1 MLVTGEIYHILN
13 RGTEDRAVFQNKRDH
28 ERFLI
33 TLFECNS
40 TDLNFKNRYRIDLNK
55 GNKKSPENPMAEILC
70 VCLMPN
76 HFHIAAKQLID
87 GGIAKLMQR
96 AGNSY
101 TKYFNIKNNRKGS
114 LFMSRYKAVHVKT
127 DSQMRHLITYIH
139 ANPLDLIM
147 PKWRLGK
154 IKDSKKAKDFL
165 ENYIWSSYPF
175 YAEGNGLDLISQI
188 INPEIVKAFYP
199 EKEEY
204 FNNIHLWSSRYFE
217 VIDSSDLE

>member
-13 RGTEDRAVFQNKRDH
+13 RGTENRVVFQNKRDY

-33 TLFECNS
+33 TILECNS
-40 TDLNFKNRYRIDLNK
+40 IDINTKNRYRIDLSN
-55 GNKKSPENPMAEILC
+55 GNKKPPEDPLVEILC
-70 VCLMPN
+70 ICLMPN
-76 HFHIAAKQLID
+76 HFHMAVKQLVH

-96 AGNSY
+96 VGNSY

-154 IKDSKKAKDFL
+154 IKDFKKAKDFL

-175 YAEGNGLDLISQI
+175 YIEGNGLNLISQI
-188 INPEIVKAFYP
+188 INSKMVKSFYP
-199 EKEEY
+199 KKEEY
-204 FNNIHLWSSRYFE
+204 SKNIHLWSSRYFE
-217 VIDSSDLE
+217 VFDSLDLE